1 MKARF
6 YNIHVH
12 AQFTKAVEQYFH
24 VILFI
29 TYAVQVVRTFKA
41 VD

>member
-12 AQFTKAVEQYFH
+12 AQFMKAVEQYFH
-24 VILFI
+24 VVLFI
-29 TYAVQVVRTFKA
+29 MLYEVVLTFKA